1 MFVNALTG
9 LSLLVTVSIHPGM
22 LSPDDE
28 RTPISLSAREKTAIL
43 HPLIDTANECV
54 ARAVSADP
62 RYGQR
67 QVTDLIVDSFKNC
80 IAPVRAMIDA
90 HDRYYGAGSG
100 QQFFMGP
107 YLDTLPAAVTA
118 IVEKASRK

>member
-1 MFVNALTG
+1 MFVNTLTG

-22 LSPDDE
+22 LTPDGD
-28 RTPISLSAREKTAIL
+28 RTPISLSTREKIAIL
-43 HPLIDTANECV
+43 HPLIDTATNCV

-62 RYGQR
+62 RFGQHK
-67 QVTDLIVDSFKNC
+67 VTELIVDSFRNC

-90 HDRYYGAGSG
+90 HDRYYGVGSG

-107 YLDTLPAAVTA
+107 YLDALPAAVTS
-118 IVEKASRK
+118 IVERTSRK